1 MITSHHP
8 WYNASIN
15 YVLEGSG
22 ILPKQ
27 NEFDDDHYI
36 YLCKINAAEINMYHY
51 YSYSEVDDMVIWINN
66 QGQLYV
72 LPINIIEDYTDYD
85 QYRVSLGFILKYLVK
100 Y

>member
-1 MITSHHP
+1 
-8 WYNASIN
+8 
-15 YVLEGSG
+15 
-22 ILPKQ
+22 
-27 NEFDDDHYI
+27 
-36 YLCKINAAEINMYHY
+36 MYHY